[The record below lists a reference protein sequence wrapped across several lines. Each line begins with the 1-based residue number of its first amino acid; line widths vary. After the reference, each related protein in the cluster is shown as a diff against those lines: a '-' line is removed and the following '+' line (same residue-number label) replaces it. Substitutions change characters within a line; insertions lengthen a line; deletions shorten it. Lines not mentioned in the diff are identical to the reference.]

1 MGDQD
6 RIAIDVQGD
15 SWELGG
21 FWSKKYEEE
30 GSKKNKNIVVKSNDP
45 QLFVYEYFLKSSW

>member
-15 SWELGG
+15 SWGLGG
-21 FWSKKYEEE
+21 FWGKKYEEE
-30 GSKKNKNIVVKSNDP
+30 GSKKNIVVKSNDP